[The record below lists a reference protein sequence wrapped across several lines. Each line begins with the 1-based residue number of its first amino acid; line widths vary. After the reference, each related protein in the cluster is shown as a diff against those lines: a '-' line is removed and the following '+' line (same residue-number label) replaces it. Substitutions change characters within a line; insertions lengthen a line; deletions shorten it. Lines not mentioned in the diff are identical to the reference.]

1 MAEGGRAWLVGWGPG
16 LQALSSTSC
25 VALDRCLNTPPPPPR
40 HPGPLYTAG
49 VHVALNQRI
58 AEKEALRHASRAG
71 LGRALTFLEL

>member
-25 VALDRCLNTPPPPPR
+25 VALGRCLNTPTP

-49 VHVALNQRI
+49 VHVALNQGI

-71 LGRALTFLEL
+71 LGRALTFLEQ